1 MKQILQ
7 RDSDVHSNTRNDG
20 QLESL
25 KFMNQNEISN
35 LKQALQN

>member
-7 RDSDVHSNTRNDG
+7 RDSDVHNTRNDG